1 MKEKEGMVRK
11 DQRKMA
17 NDILK
22 NEKKPTTQGAREN
35 GSREGQE
42 QQNAFEWKSLVQGT
56 ERTKERAVEKRQ

>member
-1 MKEKEGMVRK
+1 MRK

-42 QQNAFEWKSLVQGT
+42 QQNAFEWKRVWF
-56 ERTKERAVEKRQ
+56 KEQKEPRREQ